1 MKKNKNTSVDNEQA
15 EKIACAKRTSIG
27 GQALI
32 EGIMMRGPK
41 MSAMAVRNTSGEIVL
56 EKEEIS
62 TTSRPKIF
70 KLPIIRGVFN
80 FVDSMRIGYKC
91 LMRSAEISGLD
102 ELEEEMAREKE
113 AKKQA
118 KRDKKKGISAESAP
132 IEESAPAEVAEVV
145 ETVDAAQPETA
156 EVVAE
161 EVTAN
166 NDKKDKTDKK
176 EKKENSLLISVV
188 MVLATVLG
196 LALSVGLFI
205 MLPTFIYDWLTKLM
219 PFLIT
224 DNLALDSL
232 IKSFF
237 EGILKI
243 AVLVGYMALVTLMK
257 DIKRTFQYHGAE
269 HKTIFCYE
277 SGLELTVENV
287 RKQRRFHPRCG
298 TSFLVLMLLVGMFVS
313 FLIDPIFYLT
323 IGHLPHVAIR
333 AIIKL
338 LLLPITMGIGYELI
352 KFAGRHENAFTRI
365 ISAPGLWLQRVT
377 VLEPSDDMIECAI
390 VAFKEVIPEDQSDKY

>member
-1 MKKNKNTSVDNEQA
+1 MKKNKNTSIDNEQA

-132 IEESAPAEVAEVV
+132 VEESAPAEAAEVV

-156 EVVAE
+156 EVAAE

-205 MLPTFIYDWLTKLM
+205 MLPTFIYDWMTKLM

-224 DNLALDSL
+224 ENLALDSL

-313 FLIDPIFYLT
+313 FFIDPIFYLT